1 MSEFDDKAQ
10 QWDQNQMHLERTKAV
25 AKAMLLRIP
34 GTAEMKALEFGAGTG
49 LLSFF
54 IKESF
59 ARITLMDTSVEMLKI
74 AESKIATG
82 DQRKIDTLFFDLEKS
97 AYTAKQFNIIFTQM
111 VLHHIRDVNTM
122 LQKFYDLL
130 LPGGYVAIADLYT
143 EDGSF
148 HDPGV
153 EVHRGF
159 DPEELT
165 VQLKACGFMEVAV
178 NQCFVI
184 RKETNAGTIRE
195 FPVFLLTAKK

>member
-1 MSEFDDKAQ
+1 MSEFDEKAK
-10 QWDQNQMHLERTKAV
+10 QWDQNQMHFERTKAV
-25 AKAMLLRIP
+25 AKEMLLRIP
-34 GTAEMKALEFGAGTG
+34 GTTEMKALEFGAGTG

-54 IKESF
+54 VKESF

-74 AESKIATG
+74 AESKIAAG

-97 AYTAKQFNIIFTQM
+97 AYTAKKFNIIFTQM

-130 LPGGYVAIADLYT
+130 LPGGYVAIADLYA

-153 EVHRGF
+153 EVHQGF

-165 VQLKACGFMEVAV
+165 VQLKACGFMEIAV

-184 RKETNAGTIRE
+184 QKETNAGTIRE
-195 FPVFLLTAKK
+195 FPVFLLTAKR